1 MKIEALQ
8 TMHPES
14 VFQIAPNW
22 PYIGKTTMTSQFAD
36 MTSSS
41 IFFDVA
47 FVSLVKF
54 RYLSK
59 FHVNNITG
67 SGVMAIYFRIFS

>member
-41 IFFDVA
+41 IFLTLLLFLLSSLDNGPNFMSITLLVLELWQFI
-47 FVSLVKF
+47 FV
-54 RYLSK
+54 RD
-59 FHVNNITG
+59 
-67 SGVMAIYFRIFS
+67 